1 MPRKGYGQLAR
12 GVYFSK
18 HNIGYGKISV
28 YAQVVGINYTLY
40 VKIFK
45 KPEVYITTDMQY

>member
-12 GVYFSK
+12 GIYFPQ

-28 YAQVVGINYTLY
+28 YAQVVGVNYTLY
-40 VKIFK
+40 IKIIE
-45 KPEVYITTDMQY
+45 KPEVYITADMQY